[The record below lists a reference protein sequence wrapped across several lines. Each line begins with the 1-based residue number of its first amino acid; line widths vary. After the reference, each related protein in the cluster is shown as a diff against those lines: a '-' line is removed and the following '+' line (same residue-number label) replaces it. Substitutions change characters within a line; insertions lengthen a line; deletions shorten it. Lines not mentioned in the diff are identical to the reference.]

1 LQNQSYGVKD
11 TSVSLGTALAAD
23 PARASSD
30 NSPAPARSVDMHIK
44 NRPSALHSSPE
55 LIGSNGFM
63 VFEKR
68 CPVEVDRNGIYIP
81 AFDTGP
87 NFASGVNKKG
97 LFIKGG
103 SAIKVQCTL
112 PASLVITLP
121 IAIAAGEGS
130 APEVIEDSSRA
141 RTGSL
146 VDAPTSG
153 IHHGIDDASSIC
165 EWLGERSG
173 ANFQQIDVFFRKLYG
188 SGLSSITELHVS
200 VACGD
205 RIQRDALALTIRALA
220 SLDPSV
226 SLRARME
233 TLPWYSADGASAS
246 SAPVESTASNEMYA
260 RLKDLESEMRALK
273 QQRDEL
279 TLQLLEASGAPSA
292 SASNDRTVSGEAA
305 INRQGSEERVAMSR
319 SKSIDETGE
328 GSMRDLAKIQALEM
342 ELQALRDGEL
352 HLEKKSIE
360 LQSKIKRLTEE
371 KDLHVS
377 LIFLRL

>member
-1 LQNQSYGVKD
+1 
-11 TSVSLGTALAAD
+11 
-23 PARASSD
+23 
-30 NSPAPARSVDMHIK
+30 MHIK
-44 NRPSALHSSPE
+44 NRPSALHPSPE
-55 LIGSNGFM
+55 HIGTTGFIQ
-63 VFEKR
+63 FEKR
-68 CPVEVDRNGIYIP
+68 CPVEVDRNGVYIP

-112 PASLVITLP
+112 PASLVITLT
-121 IAIAAGEGS
+121 IAIAAGEGT
-130 APEVIEDSSRA
+130 PELVEESGRP

-146 VDAPTSG
+146 VDAPMSG
-153 IHHGIDDASSIC
+153 SHHGIDDASDIC

-173 ANFQQIDVFFRKLYG
+173 TNFQQIDAFFRKLYR
-188 SGLSSITELHVS
+188 SGLSSIRELHIS

-205 RIQRDALALTIRALA
+205 RIQRDALALTIRSLA
-220 SLDPSV
+220 SLDPSS
-226 SLRARME
+226 SLRDRME
-233 TLPWYSADGASAS
+233 ALPWYSADGASS
-246 SAPVESTASNEMYA
+246 SNSSVESTASNEMYA

-279 TLQLLEASGAPSA
+279 TLQLLEASGGSSAPG
-292 SASNDRTVSGEAA
+292 DRSMSGEGV
-305 INRQGSEERVAMSR
+305 INRQGSDERVASTMSR

-352 HLEKKSIE
+352 HLEKKGIE
-360 LQSKIKRLTEE
+360 MQNKLKRLTEE

-377 LIFLRL
+377 LRFPIHIIKVC